1 MDIASLELEFG
12 QLRTSEKELLAMLK
26 KLIMVL
32 VLSLVTALF
41 LVCGA
46 MAAKLL
52 CVSNETLHGQES
64 AASCLAKGDEFAI
77 VDQFGAVRILSK
89 REVEL
94 TKAFNPNFFNQPA
107 WSFKFQ
113 KEAPELKV
121 FGSVPL
127 PRSK

>member
-1 MDIASLELEFG
+1 M
-12 QLRTSEKELLAMLK
+12 LRKS
-26 KLIMVL
+26 IVVL
-32 VLSLVTALF
+32 VLSLVTAVF
-41 LVCGA
+41 LVSGA

-52 CVSNETLHGQES
+52 CLSNQTLRGQMS
-64 AASCLAKGDEFAI
+64 ASSCLAKGDEFAI

-94 TKAFNPNFFNQPA
+94 TKAFNPHFFDQPA
-107 WSFKFQ
+107 WSFKFRE
-113 KEAPELKV
+113 EAPELKV

>member
-1 MDIASLELEFG
+1 M
-12 QLRTSEKELLAMLK
+12 QR

-32 VLSLVTALF
+32 VLSVVTTLF
-41 LVCGA
+41 LVSGA
-46 MAAKLL
+46 LAAKLL

-77 VDQFGAVRILSK
+77 VDQFGAVRILNK

-94 TKAFNPNFFNQPA
+94 TKASNPHFFDQPA
-107 WSFKFQ
+107 YSFKYGS
-113 KEAPELKV
+113 KAPELKV

-127 PRSK
+127 PVSK

>member
-1 MDIASLELEFG
+1 M
-12 QLRTSEKELLAMLK
+12 LRKS
-26 KLIMVL
+26 IVVL
-32 VLSLVTALF
+32 VLSLVTAVF
-41 LVCGA
+41 LVSGA

-52 CVSNETLHGQES
+52 CVSNQTYHGQES

-94 TKAFNPNFFNQPA
+94 TKAFNPHFFDQPA
-107 WSFKFQ
+107 WSFKF
-113 KEAPELKV
+113 KTEAPEMKV

-127 PRSK
+127 PRSQ